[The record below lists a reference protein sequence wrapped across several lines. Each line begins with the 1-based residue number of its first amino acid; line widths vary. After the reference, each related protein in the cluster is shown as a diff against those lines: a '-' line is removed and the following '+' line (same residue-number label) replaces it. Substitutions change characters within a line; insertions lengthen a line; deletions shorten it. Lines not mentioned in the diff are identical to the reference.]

1 MSFLPT
7 TEAVFVPAGRLY
19 ARKLTEARAADF
31 GLTRSY
37 EFTPEVVEAELR
49 NNNSGVDTLFTTR
62 TKTVGGTVSFE
73 VDLVTARN
81 LAFWAYGQ
89 EAFHT
94 QSASTGLVIDED
106 DIIAGQI
113 TKLNGLNVTD
123 VTITAG
129 ATALVAGVDYS
140 LNAKAGL
147 IRWLKNYASAGG
159 TYGRPAITSADAKSI
174 VRVMTATGGI
184 EVFLTLE
191 GTSDVGQQLL
201 IEGQRV
207 RIRPSGSM
215 AGISQDAD
223 FGTMAFEGS
232 LIANDLNAA
241 EPFGRITLL

>member
-7 TEAVFVPAGRLY
+7 TDAVFVPAGRLY

-37 EFTPEVVEAELR
+37 EFTPAVEEVELR

-62 TKTVGGTVSFE
+62 TKTVGGTVAFE

-81 LAFWAYGQ
+81 LAFWAYGE

-94 QSASTGLVIDED
+94 QTASTGLVVNETGV
-106 DIIAGQI
+106 IAGQI
-113 TKLNGLNVTD
+113 TKLSGLNVTAL
-123 VTITAG
+123 VLTAG
-129 ATALVAGVDYS
+129 ATALVDGTDYA

-147 IRWLKNYASAGG
+147 IRWRKSFATVSG
-159 TYGRPAITSADAKSI
+159 TYGRPAMTSADAKSI

-184 EVFLTLE
+184 ELFLTLE

-215 AGISQDAD
+215 VGISQDAD

-232 LIANDLNAA
+232 LIANDLNPA